1 MPTLSSGPAV
11 RARTFVPT
19 CGCHVA
25 ALPGSANGLNA
36 ETSLLGT
43 LTIPGQPEFAR
54 AARRFVARTLSDRYS
69 CADIAVL
76 LTSEL
81 VGNSLQYSDSRR
93 PGGVITVTL
102 IAVPGRLR
110 TEVADGGG
118 PTVPALCRPDP
129 PGSAQPAEGGRG
141 LQLVDMLA
149 ARWSFCRER
158 TRTIT
163 WFELLSTPG

>member
-1 MPTLSSGPAV
+1 M
-11 RARTFVPT
+11 PT
-19 CGCHVA
+19 CGCDVA

-54 AARRFVARTLSDRYS
+54 AARRFVERTVGGRYS
-69 CADIAVL
+69 CADTAVL

-81 VGNSLQYSDSRR
+81 VGNSLQYSDSRHA
-93 PGGVITVTL
+93 GGVITVTL

-118 PTVPALCRPDP
+118 PTVPVLCP
-129 PGSAQPAEGGRG
+129 PGPLSGGEPAEGGRG
-141 LQLVDMLA
+141 LQLVDMLS

-163 WFELLSTPG
+163 WFELLSSPL

>member
-1 MPTLSSGPAV
+1 MPIMSSGPAV
-11 RARTFVPT
+11 RARTFAPT
-19 CGCHVA
+19 CGCHMA

-43 LTIPGQPEFAR
+43 LTIPGQPEFTRTAR
-54 AARRFVARTLSDRYS
+54 LFVARTLRDRYP
-69 CADIAVL
+69 CAETAAL

-102 IAVPGRLR
+102 IAVSGGVRA
-110 TEVADGGG
+110 EVADGGG
-118 PTVPALCRPDP
+118 PTVPALCRPGP
-129 PGSAQPAEGGRG
+129 LGSAALAEGGRG

-163 WFELLSTPG
+163 WFELLSAAL